1 MITLLEE
8 FIYHLQV
15 ERGLSQNTVVS
26 YRSDLKNYLDFLSH
40 HQKVLCGEDDRE
52 NVRVYFYHLQMT
64 GSSPATISRR
74 MAAIRAFYG
83 YLVAAGLL
91 KKNPL
96 ADMES
101 PRPARRLPQVLSV
114 KEVERLLSQPRGFD
128 PVSLRDRAI
137 IELLY
142 ATGLRVSEAVS
153 LNLGDI
159 NLENGFLRCLGK
171 GSKERLVPVGEIA
184 LKALEE
190 YLKKGRSR
198 LIGKKSN
205 SALFLNQ
212 HGKRLTRQGLWK
224 ILKKYAGL
232 AGIKA
237 KLTPH
242 TLRHSFATHLLECG
256 ADLRSVQEMLGHAD
270 ISTTQIY
277 THLTAKRLKEV
288 YKRTHPRA

>member
-8 FIYHLQV
+8 FIYYLRV

-26 YRSDLKNYLDFLSH
+26 YRSDLKDYFDFLSL
-40 HQKVLCGEDDRE
+40 HQKKLCGEDDRE
-52 NVRVYFYHLQMT
+52 NVRVYFYHLQMK
-64 GSSPATISRR
+64 GCSPATLSRR
-74 MAAIRAFYG
+74 MAAIRSFYG
-83 YLVAAGLL
+83 YLATAGLL

-101 PRPARRLPQVLSV
+101 PRPARKLPHVLSIG
-114 KEVERLLSQPRGFD
+114 EVERLLSQPKGLD
-128 PVSLRDRAI
+128 PVSLRDKAI

-142 ATGLRVSEAVS
+142 ATGLRVSEVIS

-159 NLENGFLRCLGK
+159 NLENGFLRCIGK
-171 GSKERLVPVGEIA
+171 GSKERLVPVGDIA

-190 YLKKGRSR
+190 YLKKGRSKLTGR
-198 LIGKKSN
+198 KSI

-212 HGKRLTRQGLWK
+212 HGRRLTRQGIWK

-232 AGIKA
+232 AGIKT

-256 ADLRSVQEMLGHAD
+256 ADLRSVQEMLGHTD

>member
-15 ERGLSQNTVVS
+15 ERGLSQNTIVS
-26 YRSDLKNYLDFLSH
+26 YRTDLKNYFDFLSRY
-40 HQKVLCGEDDRE
+40 QKKPGGEEDRE
-52 NVRVYFYHLQMT
+52 NVRAYFYHLQMT

-96 ADMES
+96 AVMES
-101 PRPARRLPQVLSV
+101 PRPVRRLPHVLSV
-114 KEVERLLSQPRGFD
+114 GEVERLLSQPKGRD
-128 PVSLRDRAI
+128 PASLRDRAI

-142 ATGLRVSEAVS
+142 ATGLRVSEVIS

-159 NLENGFLRCLGK
+159 NLENGFLRCMGK
-171 GSKERLVPVGEIA
+171 GSKERLVPVGEVA

-198 LIGKKSN
+198 LTGRKST

-212 HGKRLTRQGLWK
+212 HGRRLTRQGVWK

-232 AGIKA
+232 AGIKT

-242 TLRHSFATHLLECG
+242 TIRHSFATHLLECG
-256 ADLRSVQEMLGHAD
+256 ADLRSVQEMLGHSD

-288 YKRTHPRA
+288 YSRTHPRA